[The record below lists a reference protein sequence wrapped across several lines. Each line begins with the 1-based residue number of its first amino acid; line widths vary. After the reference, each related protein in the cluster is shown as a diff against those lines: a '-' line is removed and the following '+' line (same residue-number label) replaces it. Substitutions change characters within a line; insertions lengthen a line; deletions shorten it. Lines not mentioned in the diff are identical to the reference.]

1 MTAKHVQVTMARFA
15 TVAAAALMMWQGR
28 RMLLVGNLRL
38 ASLQKAMAHA
48 AAMRSTSMEATMK
61 VEAPA
66 WMEFAQLVPK
76 RMMEVALLALLGPS
90 RQKVA
95 LAGFAFQEHFPTQEK
110 ASV

>member
-15 TVAAAALMMWQGR
+15 TVAEAALMMWQGR
-28 RMLLVGNLRL
+28 RLLGNLRL

-48 AAMRSTSMEATMK
+48 AAMMSTSMEATMK

-95 LAGFAFQEHFPTQEK
+95 LAGFAFQEHFPTQEA